1 MKHEKTQCSYF
12 LCMVVEGL
20 LGAVI
25 GLVGGF
31 LLGWVMYGIGRLFY
45 AEDMMMPMYY
55 SLPLAGMA
63 FGTLI
68 GAVMGSIVSIKKTK

>member
-1 MKHEKTQCSYF
+1 MKNEPKCSYF

-20 LGAVI
+20 MGAVI
-25 GLVGGF
+25 GLVAGF
-31 LLGWVMYGIGRLFY
+31 LLGWVMYGVGRLFY
-45 AEDMMMPMYY
+45 AEDIMMPMYY

-68 GAVMGSIVSIKKTK
+68 GAVMGCVVGIKKIK